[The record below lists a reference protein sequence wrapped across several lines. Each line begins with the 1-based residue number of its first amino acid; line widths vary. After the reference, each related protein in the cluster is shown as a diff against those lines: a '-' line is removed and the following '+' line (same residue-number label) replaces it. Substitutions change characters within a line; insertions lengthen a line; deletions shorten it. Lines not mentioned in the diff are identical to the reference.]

1 MHRDHILFLEDI
13 LASSKKIIRYV
24 GDYSLEQF
32 LGDEKTVD
40 AVIRNLEII
49 GIAAKSIP
57 QEVKDRHTEVEWRKI
72 YLFRNVLAHEY
83 FGVDNKVLWGIISQK
98 IPELAS
104 QFEVILKKES

>member
-1 MHRDHILFLEDI
+1 MPRDHILFLEDI
-13 LASSKKIIRYV
+13 ISSSKKIIKYV

-32 LGDEKTVD
+32 LEDEKTVD
-40 AVIRNLEII
+40 AVIRNFEII

-57 QEVKDRHTEVEWRKI
+57 QDVKDRYTEVEWRKI

-83 FGVDNKVLWGIISQK
+83 FGVDNKVLWEIIKEK

-104 QFEVILKKES
+104 QFEAILKKES